1 MTNEKIPRPSG
12 AHVLILDNLGLKPQ
26 AKQPD
31 PFGVYIGIG
40 WSMSPLIIHSDTK
53 IRYNQDNLAIQE
65 TNQEPKPQV
74 LPIDTR
80 KIMAYTF
87 TIQ

>member
-40 WSMSPLIIHSDTK
+40 IGIGWSMSPLIIHSDPK
-53 IRYNQDNLAIQE
+53 SVIIRIYPGAMKWI
-65 TNQEPKPQV
+65 PK
-74 LPIDTR
+74 L
-80 KIMAYTF
+80 
-87 TIQ
+87 

>member
-40 WSMSPLIIHSDTK
+40 WSMSPLIIHSDPK
-53 IRYNQDNLAIQE
+53 IRYNQKICTFVNYKILKTTSIHQ
-65 TNQEPKPQV
+65 TNIF
-74 LPIDTR
+74 LS
-80 KIMAYTF
+80 
-87 TIQ
+87 